1 MLKNPKFM
9 SPIFSSYPVSEGI
22 EISKEMKLQRHD
34 DRNTLADSCY
44 TSLTIHEY
52 CNNIHGSSD
61 AE

>member
-9 SPIFSSYPVSEGI
+9 SPIFSNYPVSEGI

-34 DRNTLADSCY
+34 GRNTLADSYY
-44 TSLTIHEY
+44 TSLPIHEY

-61 AE
+61 TE